1 MNKIYLKTRAK
12 INLTLNV
19 LNKRPDNYHNI
30 ASVFQKISL
39 YDELFIKKNISNKF
53 ELSCNIKELE
63 CDSNILFK
71 TYNKLKEAYPNISGV
86 SVRLI
91 KNIPMQ
97 AGLGGGSTNCASFVQ
112 GMNTLFNL
120 NMTKEEIINL
130 GKTLGADVVPCM
142 FNTVKSEGIGD
153 IVTPFKSN
161 LKYYILIVKP
171 DFNCNTKI
179 MYEKLDKEKNLKQEY
194 YTNEVINI
202 LKTGETKELKNKLY
216 NVFEYALEEKTLLDN
231 IKNDFIN
238 SGAINTLLSGS
249 GSCIYGIYSN
259 KEDIKK
265 AYNFMKNKYN
275 YNFYKCIS
283 YNNFKGDLK

>member
-1 MNKIYLKTRAK
+1 MDKIYLKTRAK

-30 ASVFQKISL
+30 ESVFQKISL
-39 YDELFIKKNISNKF
+39 YDELFVEKNTLDKF
-53 ELSCNIKELE
+53 ELSCNIKDLE
-63 CDSNILFK
+63 SESNILFK
-71 TYNKLKEAYPNISGV
+71 TYNKLKADYPTISGV
-86 SVRLI
+86 SVKLI

-97 AGLGGGSTNCASFVQ
+97 AGLGGGSTNCAGFIQ
-112 GMNTLFNL
+112 GMNILFNL
-120 NMTKEEIINL
+120 NMSKEKMIEI
-130 GKTLGADVVPCM
+130 GKSLGADVVPCM

-153 IVTPFKSN
+153 IITPFKSN
-161 LKYYILIVKP
+161 LKYYILIAKP
-171 DFNCNTKI
+171 NFTCNTKL
-179 MYEKLDKEKNLKQEY
+179 MYEKLDNTENLKQEY

-216 NVFEYALEEKTLLDN
+216 NVFENALEQKESLDN

-238 SGAINTLLSGS
+238 SGAIEALLSGS

-259 KEDIKK
+259 KEEIKK
-265 AYNFMKNKYN
+265 AYKFMKNKYN

-283 YNNFKGDLK
+283 YNNFKGDI

>member
-19 LNKRPDNYHNI
+19 LNKRSDNYHNI
-30 ASVFQKISL
+30 ESVFQKISL
-39 YDELFIKKNISNKF
+39 YDELFIEKNSLDKLM
-53 ELSCNIKELE
+53 LSCNIRELE

-71 TYNKLKEAYPNISGV
+71 TYTKLKELYPFISGV